1 MEIKGQ
7 IQKVDS
13 ERRIIFGWANV
24 AVDENNRVVVDSDN
38 DTIPIEELEQAAYRY
53 VEFSGYGG
61 GGEMHQNV
69 GVANLIESMVF
80 TPEKSELL
88 GISGTP
94 QGWWVGFRVTDDNVW
109 QKVKS
114 GEYSMFSIGGRAVR
128 REIA

>member
-13 ERRIIFGWANV
+13 ERRILFGWANV
-24 AVDENNRVVVDSDN
+24 AVDENNRAVVDSDN
-38 DTIPIEELEQAAYRY
+38 DTIPIDELEQAAYRY
-53 VEFSGYGG
+53 VEFSRT
-61 GGEMHQNV
+61 GGEMHERA

-88 GISGTP
+88 GISGLP
-94 QGWWVGFRVTDDNVW
+94 QGWWVGFRVIDDDVW

-114 GEYSMFSIGGRAVR
+114 GQYSMFSIGGRAVR
-128 REIA
+128 SEIA